1 MARPKEFLPDE
12 AVDRAKLLF
21 WKKGY
26 GATSVQ
32 DLVKSL
38 RINRG
43 SLYGTFRDKRALF
56 VAALDRY
63 TEQDIGASLRVLR
76 TSTAAGRE
84 RIQAFFD
91 AVIRGIEDRGDR
103 RGCLLCNT
111 AVDEAARDAAIAEHV
126 KAGLERIEAAFAVA
140 LASDP
145 TLPTEPERR
154 DRRVYFLTSTLM
166 GIYVMTRAGATP
178 EVLRGIVRV
187 AMRGLP

>member
-12 AVDRAKLLF
+12 AVDRAKTLF
-21 WKKGY
+21 WRKGY
-26 GATSVQ
+26 EATSVQ
-32 DLVKSL
+32 DLVKAL

-56 VAALDRY
+56 LAALDRY
-63 TEQDIGASLRVLR
+63 NEQDIGAALRILHGSQV
-76 TSTAAGRE
+76 AGRE

-91 AVIRGIEDRGDR
+91 AVIKTIVDRGDR

-111 AVDEAARDAAIAEHV
+111 AIEVAPHDAVIAEHV
-126 KAGLERIEAAFAVA
+126 RAGLGRIEAAFAAA
-140 LASDP
+140 LAADP

-154 DRRVYFLTSTLM
+154 GRRVYFLTSTLM
-166 GIYVMTRAGATP
+166 GLYVMAKAGATP
-178 EVLRGIVRV
+178 EILRGIVRV